1 MRSISITFR
10 PIERWPKPMTRF
22 RQRSR
27 FKASYS
33 QTLDLLDRELW
44 HVGAKQV
51 VLQMALQPSDIRVDG
66 LPRASAK
73 PSHPGVILAFQ
84 TKRGPLSFPCDTYDR
99 YEDNLRAIALSLE
112 ALRSVDRY
120 GVTGNGEQYRGWE
133 RLPPPETHE
142 GWTLEQAQAFIDQVN
157 DGQADWS
164 IRVHAENAIRRA
176 EMKTHPDIQGGD
188 AEKFKLVQH
197 ARIVILK
204 SWQRQE
210 VE

>member
-1 MRSISITFR
+1 
-10 PIERWPKPMTRF
+10 MTRL

-33 QTLDLLDRELW
+33 KTLYLLERELW

-51 VLQMALQPSDIRVDG
+51 VLQMALQPSDIRLDG
-66 LPRASAK
+66 MPRVNAK
-73 PSHPGVILAFQ
+73 PSHPGVILSFQ

-120 GVTGNGEQYRGWE
+120 GITGNGEQYRGWE

-142 GWTLEQAQAFIDQVN
+142 GWTAYQAQEFIGGIV
-157 DGQADWS
+157 AVWDWS
-164 IRVHAENAIRRA
+164 SREAAERAIREA
-176 EMKTHPDIQGGD
+176 EKATHPDIQGGD

-197 ARIVILK
+197 ARVTILK
-204 SWQRQE
+204 RWE